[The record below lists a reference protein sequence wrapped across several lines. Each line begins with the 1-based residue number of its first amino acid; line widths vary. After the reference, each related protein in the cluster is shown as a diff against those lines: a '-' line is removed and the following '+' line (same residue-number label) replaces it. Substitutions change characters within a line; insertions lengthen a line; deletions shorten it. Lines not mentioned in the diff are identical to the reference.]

1 MRENTIDGRLP
12 RRPDPAEIVSEEHR
26 QHRCTAPSAICLG
39 GWLYRW
45 PMEADEL
52 LTRPSVGERSPQ
64 QAHPKNRSPPESS
77 WAGRLIDFEF
87 PELGT
92 PSRGKMSMQRRI

>member
-52 LTRPSVGERSPQ
+52 LTRPSVGERSPPAGPPQ
-64 QAHPKNRSPPESS
+64 KPKPAR
-77 WAGRLIDFEF
+77 
-87 PELGT
+87 ELLG
-92 PSRGKMSMQRRI
+92 G